1 MRCFLNHIE
10 NGAYYELI
18 LMKNTKNVP
27 GAEIFTKNIY
37 NTIIYDY
44 HKLKITRLTDL
55 DSYGRSRRS
64 YGRSLMLKI

>member
-18 LMKNTKNVP
+18 FDEKYKNIP
-27 GAEIFTKNIY
+27 GAEIFTKSIC

-44 HKLKITRLTDL
+44 HKLKITRLADL
-55 DSYGRSRRS
+55 ASYGRSRIS
-64 YGRSLMLKI
+64 YGRKS